1 VTRQRTYSQTF
12 VWRFECAP
20 RDIWATLGDTARFNE
35 AAKLPKHD
43 IEETPQADGSVL
55 YIGRAKKG
63 PFTLEWKERPVNWVM
78 NRWFQH
84 CREFRSGPLSHLC
97 ATLRLFPEAQGCR
110 GEYTID
116 VSAANWLGK
125 LIIKTGFFR
134 SAAKNFGKLAAEANA
149 FGCGRAE
156 MPFDYRAPEPDAETR
171 TRVATLVRAIEDSG
185 HGHGL
190 AQRLADEVLSFQE
203 VDLIHLRPLKLARD
217 WDVPQRDAIEL
228 CLEAARQGLLSMR
241 WDILCPR
248 CRVPKA
254 AVQALDEL
262 PRGAHCGTC
271 NIDYDRDFSKN
282 VELSFAPGPGI
293 RPIEVGEYCLFGPM
307 STPHILLHLT
317 LAAGETRE
325 VEVELPPGRYRL
337 RTLEAG
343 PERDIEVE
351 DGGFPAVILREDSVE
366 AGPPGP
372 AGTVV
377 LRNETPFERT
387 FVVEERRWVRDA
399 LTADRVTTLQA
410 FRDLFSDQV
419 LRPGDEVSVRRVT
432 LMFTDLRGSTA
443 LYGSVGDSGAYH
455 LVREHFS
462 FLGQIVRAHDGAIV
476 KTIGDAIMAAFTRS
490 SDAFAAARDIQSR
503 VARFNAE
510 SGGVPIVIKLGLHEG
525 PAIAVTLNGRLD
537 YFGST
542 VNMAARLQGESGGG
556 DIVLSEEVADDPGVS
571 QMLTG
576 VCDIARESAE
586 LKGFDQPVTFLRIG
600 AEDT

>member
-1 VTRQRTYSQTF
+1 VTRHKTYSETF
-12 VWRFECAP
+12 VWHFDCAP
-20 RDIWATLGDTARFNE
+20 SDIWPALADTARFNE
-35 AAKLPKHD
+35 AAKLPKHE
-43 IEETPQADGSVL
+43 IEETPQRDGSVL
-55 YIGRAKKG
+55 YIGRAQKG
-63 PFTLEWKERPVNWVM
+63 PFKLEWKELPVNWVM

-84 CREFRSGPLSHLC
+84 CREFHRGPLAHLC
-97 ATLRLFPEAQGCR
+97 ATLRFFPEAQGCR

-116 VSAANWLGK
+116 VSAANWLGT

-134 SAAKNFGKLAAEANA
+134 NAAKNFGKLAEEANA
-149 FGCGRAE
+149 FGSGRAE
-156 MPFDYRAPEPDAETR
+156 MPFNYRAPDPDAETKK
-171 TRVATLVRAIEDSG
+171 RVAALVSAIEETG

-190 AQRLADEVLSFQE
+190 AQRLADEVLTFQE

-217 WDVPQRDAIEL
+217 WGIPQRDAIEL
-228 CLEAARQGLLSMR
+228 CLEAARQGLLTMR

-293 RPIEVGEYCLFGPM
+293 RPIEAGEYCLFGPM
-307 STPHILLHLT
+307 STPHILVHLT
-317 LAAGETRE
+317 VAADETRE
-325 VEVELPPGRYRL
+325 LEVELPQGRYRL

-343 PERDIEVE
+343 PECDVEVE
-351 DGGFPAVILREDSVE
+351 ESGFPEVIVNRDAVE
-366 AGPPGP
+366 AGPISP

-377 LRNETPFERT
+377 LRNKSDHERT
-387 FVVEERRWVRDA
+387 FIIEELQWVRDA

-443 LYGSVGDSGAYH
+443 LYGAVGDSSAYH

-462 FLGQIVRAHDGAIV
+462 FLGQIVRAHNGAVV
-476 KTIGDAIMAAFTRS
+476 KTIGDAIMAAFTQAT
-490 SDAFAAARDIQSR
+490 DAFAAAREIQSE
-503 VARFNAE
+503 VARFNAQ
-510 SGGVPIVIKLGLHEG
+510 SGGAPIAIKLGLHEG

-542 VNMAARLQGESGGG
+542 VNMAARLQGQSQGG
-556 DIVLSEEVADDPGVS
+556 DVVLSEEVAADPGVS
-571 QMLTG
+571 QTLQG
-576 VCDIARESAE
+576 DGQIRRETAE
-586 LKGFDQPVTFLRIG
+586 LKGFDHPVTFFRLG
-600 AEDT
+600 ATNT